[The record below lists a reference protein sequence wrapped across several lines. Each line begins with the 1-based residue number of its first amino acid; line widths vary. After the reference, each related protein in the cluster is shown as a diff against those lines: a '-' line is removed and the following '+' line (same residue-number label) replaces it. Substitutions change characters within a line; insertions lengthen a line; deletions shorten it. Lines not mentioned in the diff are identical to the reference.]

1 MANNGASPE
10 YRPKSVAGYK
20 MEVAASP
27 EETNRLRDRLQPHIR
42 PDSVLIATIGTLWEP
57 QSWAKIADVCEY
69 TNRQGYACWLEEMVD
84 TLYMPPY
91 GAVIAML
98 NRAVITARKIGVDY
112 LCMVQ
117 NDVLPEPD
125 LVVNLINTGM
135 PLVIPYMHDYE
146 REQPLMGPVYQPNT
160 GLWWLRWAV
169 FSFMLFRVNA
179 LTGLGMTPFA
189 DTVGEGDFWDRL
201 WLLGH
206 RPVVDTDHELKLA
219 RYPGRYNS
227 LTTEEYQAHLAA
239 VEGKRRSIP
248 DRTPV
253 DPTDHRVVGD
263 VYVPWMFPP
272 KTDEEASE
280 EADAVVT

>member
-1 MANNGASPE
+1 
-10 YRPKSVAGYK
+10 
-20 MEVAASP
+20 
-27 EETNRLRDRLQPHIR
+27 
-42 PDSVLIATIGTLWEP
+42 
-57 QSWAKIADVCEY
+57 
-69 TNRQGYACWLEEMVD
+69 
-84 TLYMPPY
+84 MPPY

-248 DRTPV
+248 DR
-253 DPTDHRVVGD
+253 
-263 VYVPWMFPP
+263 
-272 KTDEEASE
+272 
-280 EADAVVT
+280 